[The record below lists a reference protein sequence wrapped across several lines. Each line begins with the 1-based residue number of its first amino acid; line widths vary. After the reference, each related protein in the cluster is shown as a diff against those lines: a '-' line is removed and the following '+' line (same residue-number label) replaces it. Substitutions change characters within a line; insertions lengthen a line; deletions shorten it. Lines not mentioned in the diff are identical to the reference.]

1 MKKPARAL
9 LLALSIIAA
18 TGPLRAQGLK
28 PSELGA
34 RAATMGG
41 AFAARADDASA
52 IYFNPAGLAFQPG
65 FRFKFD
71 VSYNV
76 MKTTA
81 EVPGEAAFKSTFA
94 PFRILPYVAVNFKD
108 FISFGI
114 AAFSANAMRAS
125 WPEAMTNSF
134 SANVSSIGSTYI
146 RPVLAFKVLK
156 HFALGVG
163 VDFILARQ
171 AWDYVKDFTFEETSP
186 GRVFPARI
194 KTNVEGRGV
203 GFVAGWLFKPS
214 DRFGFGGKYT
224 SRVDIDLKGTTDFDS
239 TSLYQTIPVHGL
251 TTKAKMAMPE
261 EIVVGLMFAPLQRLS
276 IHADFQRLGMAG
288 AVDWMFDVEA
298 RKIYDEIERYAAY
311 RPDEDGFGAGLA
323 LRNTNRIM
331 FGIEYLLGDSFG
343 VRAGYSRQE
352 SSVDDDGL
360 RRVYPDLAMEVLSL
374 GFGYEG
380 PMFDL
385 ANRDKKLGGL
395 SVDASIQYG
404 RSPGRTSE
412 VPEFPAFYKGSRWSF
427 GIGFGFVF

>member
-1 MKKPARAL
+1 M
-9 LLALSIIAA
+9 
-18 TGPLRAQGLK
+18 
-28 PSELGA
+28 
-34 RAATMGG
+34 
-41 AFAARADDASA
+41 
-52 IYFNPAGLAFQPG
+52 
-65 FRFKFD
+65 
-71 VSYNV
+71 
-76 MKTTA
+76 
-81 EVPGEAAFKSTFA
+81 
-94 PFRILPYVAVNFKD
+94 
-108 FISFGI
+108 
-114 AAFSANAMRAS
+114 
-125 WPEAMTNSF
+125 
-134 SANVSSIGSTYI
+134 
-146 RPVLAFKVLK
+146 
-156 HFALGVG
+156 
-163 VDFILARQ
+163 
-171 AWDYVKDFTFEETSP
+171 
-186 GRVFPARI
+186 
-194 KTNVEGRGV
+194 
-203 GFVAGWLFKPS
+203 AGWLFKPS

-239 TSLYQTIPVHGL
+239 TSIYQTIPVHGL
-251 TTKAKMAMPE
+251 ATEAKMAMPE
-261 EIVVGLMFAPLQRLS
+261 EIVVGLMFAPLKRLS

-288 AVDWMFDVEA
+288 AMDWMFDVEA
-298 RKIYDEIERYAAY
+298 GKIYDEIERYVGY

-404 RSPGRTSE
+404 RSPARTSQ
-412 VPEFPAFYKGSRWSF
+412 VPEFPAVYNGSRWSF